1 MDQRLEG
8 FWERLSDA
16 LASVPLDASQP
27 PRGARVGAVLAL
39 FEETDEGPGLVLTRR
54 RRDLRS
60 HPGQVSF
67 PGGRVD
73 QGETVEQAALRE
85 AWEEIGLRPESVA
98 VVGAGPTFYIPPS
111 RFWVVPVVA
120 RWESQHELT
129 LNPWE
134 VDEVL
139 HVAIATLLE
148 RDRWR
153 HVPSPDRGSMWAW
166 QLDDDLLWGATAM
179 MITTLLDV
187 VLEGWTQGMRP
198 YDLGPE
204 LAERPWETFPLTKA
218 PARLEGIPEVSVER
232 LPTLTAE
239 QARAVSRL
247 LAEEAHVELAQV
259 LEHAGRAVTGAVRR
273 LVGGD
278 LTGVKVTVLAGPGG
292 NGAGGLASARLL
304 ASAGAEVTVLS
315 VGRAALPEQVEGLR
329 AAGVHVADFT
339 TEQQPGDVVVDALL
353 GVGVDPPVRG
363 GVADVM
369 AWLRVHDTPVVSLD
383 LPSGMHPDRG
393 VAGPCV
399 SAEVTIALGA
409 PTAALVSRMGR
420 SYVGDR
426 YVADLGIPP
435 EVWRKAGVEPLE
447 VFGRG
452 PLVRL
457 VDPEDADEASDD
469 ASGGEP
475 DDARGGME
483 QVAGG
488 REGEGGA

>member
-1 MDQRLEG
+1 MQNAAYMTEDARTSRELEG
-8 FWERLSDA
+8 FWERLSEA
-16 LASVPLDASQP
+16 LGSVPLAASQP
-27 PRGARVGAVLAL
+27 PPGARIGAVLAL

-73 QGETVEQAALRE
+73 AGETVEQAALRE

-98 VVGAGPTFYIPPS
+98 IVGAGPTFYIPPS

-120 RWESQHELT
+120 RWESPHELT
-129 LNPWE
+129 VNPWE

-139 HVAIATLLE
+139 HVPIARLLE
-148 RDRWR
+148 RERWR

-166 QLDDDLLWGATAM
+166 QLDGDLLWGATAM

-187 VLEGWTQGMRP
+187 VLEGWSQGVRP
-198 YDLGPE
+198 FDLGPE
-204 LAERPWETFPLTKA
+204 RAERPWETFPLTKA
-218 PARLEGIPEVSVER
+218 PARLEGIPEVAVDR
-232 LPTLTAE
+232 LPTLSGE
-239 QARAVSRL
+239 QAREVSRL

-259 LEHAGRAVTGAVRR
+259 LEHAGRAVTSAVRR

-278 LTGVKVTVLAGPGG
+278 LHGVAVTVLAGPGG

-304 ASAGAEVTVLS
+304 AAAGAQVTVLT
-315 VGRAALPEQVEGLR
+315 VGAAALPEQLEGLR
-329 AAGVHVADFT
+329 AAGVPVGEFT
-339 TEQQPGDVVVDALL
+339 PGQQPGDVVVDALL
-353 GVGVDPPVRG
+353 GVGVEPPVRG
-363 GVADVM
+363 RVVDVM
-369 AWLRVHDTPVVSLD
+369 EWLRAHDAPVISLD

-393 VAGPCV
+393 VTGPCV

-426 YVADLGIPP
+426 YVADLGVPP
-435 EVWRKAGVEPLE
+435 EVWRKAGVPPVD

-457 VDPEDADEASDD
+457 VDPEDADAAGNGQEETDD
-469 ASGGEP
+469 GG
-475 DDARGGME
+475 D
-483 QVAGG
+483 
-488 REGEGGA
+488 GA